1 MPAAIEV
8 YQDQA
13 SFASRR
19 VPAWHAL
26 GTVFQE
32 DVTTAEMLR
41 LAHLDG
47 WNVRLEDI
55 TLPGRSSTPYFATVR
70 TNPFDQG
77 NDVLGVVKERY
88 RPYQN
93 EALFDFGD
101 AILDGGRW
109 ETAGSIKEGRVV
121 FGSLALDHEVVLD
134 PSGVADKIN
143 SYLLV
148 STSHDGSLSIQA
160 SVTPTR
166 VVCQNTLTAALKS
179 TAQTYKFRHTA
190 TAEGRVQAAREAL
203 GVAHKFMDAFE
214 KEAAALYATAIDTD
228 KFFDIIKAA
237 YPEPEVD
244 TKGAKTKWQ
253 NKVDTLFSIYQ
264 SPTVAGAGVDGT
276 AWGAYNTLTERLDW
290 FRNPRK
296 GDATGAYTAASGFDN
311 VTNVEKGRLLS
322 IVKEVAGVA

>member
-1 MPAAIEV
+1 MPAAVEV
-8 YQDQA
+8 YEDMA
-13 SFASRR
+13 TFASRR
-19 VPAWHAL
+19 VPAWHNL
-26 GTVFQE
+26 GTVFQN

-41 LAHLDG
+41 LAHLDN

-55 TLPGRSSTPYFATVR
+55 VLPGRSSVNYFATVR
-70 TNPFDQG
+70 DNPFDGGQ
-77 NDVLGVVKERY
+77 DVLGVVKERY

-109 ETAGSIKEGRVV
+109 ETAGAIKEGRVV
-121 FGSLALDHEVVLD
+121 FGSLALDHDVVLD

-179 TAQTYKFRHTA
+179 TAQSYKFRHTA

-214 KEAAALYATAIDTD
+214 KEAAALYATAIDD
-228 KFFDIIKAA
+228 QKFYDIVKAA
-237 YPEPEVD
+237 YPEPEQDV
-244 TKGAKTKWQ
+244 KGAATKWQ
-253 NKVDTLFSIYQ
+253 NKVDTLFNIYN
-264 SPTVAGAGVDGT
+264 SDTVAGAGVAGT

-296 GDATGAYTAASGFDN
+296 GDATGAYTAASGFDA

>member
-1 MPAAIEV
+1 MPAAVEV

-19 VPAWHAL
+19 FPAWHAL

-32 DVTTAEMLR
+32 DVTTEEMLR
-41 LAHLDG
+41 LAHLDN

-55 TLPGRSSTPYFATVR
+55 ILPGRSSVNYFATVR

-93 EALFDFGD
+93 ESLFDFGD

-121 FGSLALDHEVVLD
+121 FGSLALDHDVVID
-134 PSGVADKIN
+134 PSGVSDKIN

-160 SVTPTR
+160 TVTPVR
-166 VVCQNTLTAALKS
+166 VVCANTLAVALSGAKQ
-179 TAQTYKFRHTA
+179 AYKFRHTA
-190 TAEGRVQAAREAL
+190 TAEGRIAAAREAL
-203 GVAHKFMDAFE
+203 GVAHKFMDALE
-214 KEAAALYATAIDTD
+214 VEAQALYQTAITD
-228 KFFDIIKAA
+228 QKFFDIVQAA
-237 YPEPEVD
+237 YPKPEQDV
-244 TKGAKTKWQ
+244 KGSETKWQ
-253 NKVDTLFSIYQ
+253 NKVNTLFDIYQ
-264 SPTVAGAGVDGT
+264 SDTVSGAGIGGT

-296 GDATGAYTAASGFDN
+296 GDASGAYVAASGFDAA
-311 VTNVEKGRLLS
+311 TTVEKSRLLS
-322 IVKEVAGVA
+322 VVKEVAFA